1 MMHDLVLITLNW
13 LFKNL
18 GRYRYGPKSSGVGKV
33 MKLSF
38 QPYKVLLKRTPYVA
52 MASFLVQT
60 ISGIR
65 EGNEVQVVDES
76 DFNMYT
82 SDAAMSSSSSPY

>member
-1 MMHDLVLITLNW
+1 MGHWPKKGGAAPFQILDVNLFRKLLLTL
-13 LFKNL
+13 
-18 GRYRYGPKSSGVGKV
+18 YSYGPESDGIGKV

-52 MASFLVQT
+52 VALFLVQT

-65 EGNEVQVVDES
+65 EGNEV
-76 DFNMYT
+76 
-82 SDAAMSSSSSPY
+82 